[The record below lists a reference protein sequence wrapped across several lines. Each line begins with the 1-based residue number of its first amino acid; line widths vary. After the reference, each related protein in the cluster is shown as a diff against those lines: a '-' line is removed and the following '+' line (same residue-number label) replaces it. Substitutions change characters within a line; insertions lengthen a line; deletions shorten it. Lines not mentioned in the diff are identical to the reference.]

1 MKLKLRTNYFHLLI
15 GINISLFVLSL
26 LLSFLAGSI
35 GPNPDPVIINY
46 LGALN
51 PSLVIAQGEY
61 WRVISAIFLHA
72 SVLHI
77 VLNMW
82 ALWQIGKI
90 VEIYYG
96 DKMLLTTYILSGV
109 MGSVFS
115 MLNLGYSFSVGASGA
130 VFGLLG
136 LLLAGTLVQK
146 RFGLQLPFT
155 VSDLL
160 PSILLTLMVGLNPM
174 LGIDNWAHIGGL
186 VAGFVLGM
194 IIPPH
199 QVSFA
204 SRRDLL
210 QKVLFI
216 FSLFIMILS
225 LIFMIISFFT
235 NLQQL

>member
-1 MKLKLRTNYFHLLI
+1 MKLKLRINYFHLLI
-15 GINISLFVLSL
+15 GINLSLFALSL

-35 GPNPDPVIINY
+35 GLNPDPVIINY

-82 ALWQIGKI
+82 ALWQIGRI

-160 PSILLTLMVGLNPM
+160 PSIFLTLMVGLNPM
-174 LGIDNWAHIGGL
+174 LGIDNFAHIGGL
-186 VAGFVLGM
+186 VAGFVLGV

-199 QVSFA
+199 QVSFV

-210 QKVLFI
+210 QKILFI
-216 FSLFIMILS
+216 IS
-225 LIFMIISFFT
+225 LIIMVVSLLLMMISFIN